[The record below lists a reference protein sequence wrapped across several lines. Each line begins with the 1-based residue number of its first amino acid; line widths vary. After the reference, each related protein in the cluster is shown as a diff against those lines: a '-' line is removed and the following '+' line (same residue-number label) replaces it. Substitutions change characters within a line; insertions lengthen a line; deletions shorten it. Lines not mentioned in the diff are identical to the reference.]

1 MEQIKKLQKQ
11 HLEILQIVKGILG
24 FFQMEQILND
34 AFTVRMLLS
43 TLSNKFR
50 THITAVDEVLTPFS
64 LDHKESEIKSMVK
77 GVIIEMGNIKVMFGD
92 YIQKW
97 VKTTLLYQDNTVF
110 IMETNA
116 IFSALTESISI
127 ESKVLVLLI
136 ENNCPQK
143 TVSGKYM
150 PNTEGR
156 RIRGEF

>member
-64 LDHKESEIKSMVK
+64 FDHKESETKSMVK
-77 GVIIEMGNIKVMFGD
+77 GVITEMGNIKVMFGD

-97 VKTTLLYQDNTVF
+97 VETTSKYDIAF
-110 IMETNA
+110 IMETNE
-116 IFSALTESISI
+116 IFRALSKSISR
-127 ESKVLVLLI
+127 ENDVLVLLV
-136 ENNCPQK
+136 ENNRPQE
-143 TVSGKYM
+143 VLSY
-150 PNTEGR
+150 
-156 RIRGEF
+156 